1 MNNSNFGI
9 DCRNNIDNCILGP
22 LYDNIDEISYIK
34 KFTSI
39 FNDDTFRHFFSPQH
53 SREEIT
59 DTFNQKILLLDK
71 NEPTYEARKQYF
83 LEIMEEELDAV
94 DSFEKSKKKE
104 RKRKLLHIDNK
115 IEDCLDPRKTKV
127 IFEFNNC
134 ESASI
139 KLFALKKK
147 NELILR

>member
-1 MNNSNFGI
+1 
-9 DCRNNIDNCILGP
+9 
-22 LYDNIDEISYIK
+22 
-34 KFTSI
+34 
-39 FNDDTFRHFFSPQH
+39 
-53 SREEIT
+53 
-59 DTFNQKILLLDK
+59 
-71 NEPTYEARKQYF
+71 
-83 LEIMEEELDAV
+83 MEEELDAV

-104 RKRKLLHIDNK
+104 RERKLLHIDNK

-147 NELILR
+147 MN

>member
-1 MNNSNFGI
+1 MRLENSTFWK
-9 DCRNNIDNCILGP
+9 LW
-22 LYDNIDEISYIK
+22 K
-34 KFTSI
+34 KNLMRLI
-39 FNDDTFRHFFSPQH
+39 HLK
-53 SREEIT
+53 
-59 DTFNQKILLLDK
+59 NQ
-71 NEPTYEARKQYF
+71 
-83 LEIMEEELDAV
+83 
-94 DSFEKSKKKE
+94 KKKE

-147 NELILR
+147 KKMN